1 MGEAGGGREAPLHS
15 SLALLSERF
24 PHVRET
30 AERLYENDE
39 SFRDLCQDYEAC
51 AGTVAR
57 LESCGSSSA
66 AMRKEYTALLMRLE
80 RELLRFLEE
89 HPDRGGS

>member
-1 MGEAGGGREAPLHS
+1 VNS
-15 SLALLSERF
+15 SLTLLGERF
-24 PHVRET
+24 PHVREQ
-30 AERLYENDE
+30 AERLYESDE

-51 AGTVAR
+51 AATVAR
-57 LESCGSSSA
+57 LESGGFSSP

-89 HPDRGGS
+89 HPGRDES